1 MSSNKLK
8 KMNSKKGSVKASG
21 DSSSVGGTENV
32 MIANA
37 NENNGDSTSVVGIDN
52 VLLLDSSLVGGTENV
67 MIANANENN
76 GDSTSVV
83 GIDNVLLLD
92 SSSVGG
98 TENVMI
104 ANANVNNGDSTS
116 IVDGLDTPLPVV
128 SRREQTPFYAR
139 EITLFTDTT
148 CSSYVNLETSGIL

>member
-37 NENNGDSTSVVGIDN
+37 NENNGDST
-52 VLLLDSSLVGGTENV
+52 
-67 MIANANENN
+67 
-76 GDSTSVV
+76 
-83 GIDNVLLLD
+83 IDNVLLLD

-104 ANANVNNGDSTS
+104 ANANENNGDSTIDNVLLLDSSSVGGTENVMIANANEINGDSTS

-128 SRREQTPFYAR
+128 SRREQTPFYGR